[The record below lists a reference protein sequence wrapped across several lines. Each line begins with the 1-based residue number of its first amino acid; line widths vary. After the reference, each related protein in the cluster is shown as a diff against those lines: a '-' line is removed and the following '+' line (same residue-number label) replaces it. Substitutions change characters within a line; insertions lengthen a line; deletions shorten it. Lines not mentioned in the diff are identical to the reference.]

1 MIETDKKPVVHD
13 QVLVE
18 AEIDGRV
25 AAFRTVVV
33 NVLPGVL
40 WLGLLKPNPLLERL
54 QPNDPAILTFRREGS
69 AMVAES
75 AFVALLGPSQSRVFS
90 VEWPSDVRMV
100 QRRAQLRVDAEGP
113 VQYTI
118 IETVT
123 DFSGVAGQG
132 ATRNLS
138 AGGLQFA
145 VKVPIEEAVIVGDLL
160 ELRMGLG
167 QNVVMADATVVRTE
181 DGTDLGRDGKHLQP
195 ARTPRPPQTLVAV
208 RFEQISEGAQD
219 LIVRHIF
226 SLQRMRR

>member
-1 MIETDKKPVVHD
+1 MKPVMHD

-25 AAFRTVVV
+25 AGFRSVVV

-40 WLGLLKPNPLLERL
+40 WLGLPKANPLLEKL
-54 QPNDPAILTFRREGS
+54 QPNDPAILTFRREGA
-69 AMVAES
+69 AMVAQS
-75 AFVALLGPSQSRVFS
+75 AFVSHLGPSPSRVFS
-90 VEWPSDVRMV
+90 VEWPEDVRMV
-100 QRRAQLRVDAEGP
+100 QRRAHLRIDAEGP

-123 DFSGVAGQG
+123 DYEGIKGHGSM
-132 ATRNLS
+132 RNLS
-138 AGGLQFA
+138 AGGVQFA
-145 VKVPIEEAVIVGDLL
+145 VKAPVDETVIVGDVL

-167 QNVVMADATVVRTE
+167 QNVVMADATVVRVE
-181 DGTDLGRDGKHLQP
+181 NATDLGRDGKLLPP
-195 ARTPRPPQTLVAV
+195 ARNPRPPLTHLAV

-226 SLQRMRR
+226 ALQRMRR